1 MNENTQ
7 DLPAKE
13 SARRRLIR
21 GVFAAPAALT
31 LYTGSAFAAA
41 SSACVGNQVSNPPSP
56 LPVASG
62 APDLWVRVRLWTLG
76 NGANLSTWVSGAD
89 VVALSASSA
98 TLVTTG
104 TFSTISTT
112 ATTSTYLS
120 SSEWQCFTA
129 GSNSNFSVNQ
139 RLTSPPT
146 RPGSTLTQNGAYVA
160 LRVDASGNI
169 IGVVGIGSGGST
181 VSHTCWASFS

>member
-1 MNENTQ
+1 MNENIQ
-7 DLPAKE
+7 DLPAKD

-31 LYTGSAFAAA
+31 LYSGSAFAAA
-41 SSACVGNQVSNPPSP
+41 SSACVANQFNNAPSP

-62 APDLWVRVRLWTLG
+62 APDVWVRVRLWTLG

-89 VVALSASSA
+89 VAALNATSANA
-98 TLVTTG
+98 P
-104 TFSTISTT
+104 
-112 ATTSTYLS
+112 YLS
-120 SSEWQCFTA
+120 GTAWQCFTA
-129 GSNSNFSVNQ
+129 GSASNFSVDQ
-139 RLTSPPT
+139 RLTSPPI

-169 IGVVGIGSGGST
+169 IGVVGIGSGGTT
-181 VSHTCWASFS
+181 VAHTCWASFS